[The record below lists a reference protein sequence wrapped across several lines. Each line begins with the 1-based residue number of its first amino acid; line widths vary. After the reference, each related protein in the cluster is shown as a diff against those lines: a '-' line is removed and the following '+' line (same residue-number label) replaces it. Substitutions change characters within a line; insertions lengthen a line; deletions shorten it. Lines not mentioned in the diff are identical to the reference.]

1 MPTFDS
7 TAAYGTVSGGTPGGI
22 KYEQGG
28 ELFKA
33 DGTHLGEATALLAA
47 ATISIESAPDIVHIT
62 GTANITSLG
71 TPSKAGITKIVIFDE
86 ADSVIV
92 HGAATIVLPDIQNIF
107 TEAGDKVTFM
117 SDIVN
122 DTLCW
127 QCVNYVPLISYK

>member
-7 TAAYGTVSGGTPGGI
+7 TAAHGTVSGGTPGGI
-22 KYEQGG
+22 KYEQDG

-33 DGTHLGEATALLAA
+33 DGTHLGEATALPAA
-47 ATISIESAPDIVHIT
+47 ATINLELAPNIAHIT

-71 TPSKAGITKIVIFDE
+71 TPSKAGIVKIVIFDE

-92 HGAATIVLPDIQNIF
+92 HGAATIVLPDSQNIF

-122 DTLCW
+122 NTLCW
-127 QCVNYVPLISYK
+127 QCVNYLPLISYK